1 MDYGALLSESV
12 EYTREAL
19 VGNWIT
25 SLIIILC
32 YLPFALARFVCDPKK
47 ILADGTI
54 HWELIP
60 WPELIVL
67 IIAGFLLLILL
78 FGYTVR
84 LYRGISPPVF
94 DNWGS
99 LYLDGIKL
107 LIVNILWFI
116 PFVLLS
122 FVLLVLLFPL
132 VFLIGPD
139 SIALWVGCML
149 AVLLVAFV
157 PLIIAFLYSTLG
169 SVHYARTGSIRE
181 GIRFTAINR
190 MIRAIGWGTYILAM
204 FILLVAVIFFGIVQ
218 SVLAHIP
225 VAGWVIQLVLSPI
238 ILIFTARYISRVY
251 DHGIPQETAGDI
263 IGEGRQQVDA
273 AL

>member
-12 EYTREAL
+12 DYTREAL

-32 YLPFALARFVCDPKK
+32 YLPFALARFVCDPEK

-60 WPELIVL
+60 WPELMVL
-67 IIAGFLLLILL
+67 SIAGFLLLILL

-84 LYRGISPPVF
+84 LYRGITPPVF
-94 DNWGS
+94 DTWGS
-99 LYLDGIKL
+99 LYLDGIRL

-122 FVLLVLLFPL
+122 IVLLVLLFPL

-139 SIALWVGCML
+139 SIALWAGGML
-149 AVLLVAFV
+149 AVLAVAFV
-157 PLIIAFLYSTLG
+157 PLIIAILYSTLG

-204 FILLVAVIFFGIVQ
+204 VILLAAAIFFGIVQ
-218 SVLAHIP
+218 SLLAHIP

-238 ILIFTARYISRVY
+238 ILVFTARYISRVY
-251 DHGIPQETAGDI
+251 DHGIPQEPAGDVA
-263 IGEGRQQVDA
+263 GEGLQPVDA

>member
-1 MDYGALLSESV
+1 MDYGALISESID
-12 EYTREAL
+12 YTREAL

-25 SLIIILC
+25 PLIIILC
-32 YLPFALARFVCDPKK
+32 YLPFTLVRFVCDPKK

-60 WPELIVL
+60 WPELL
-67 IIAGFLLLILL
+67 ALTIAGFLLLIVLYG
-78 FGYTVR
+78 FTTR
-84 LYRGISPPVF
+84 LYRGTAPPVF
-94 DNWGS
+94 DAWGS

-116 PFVLLS
+116 PFVILS
-122 FVLLVLLFPL
+122 IVLLVFLFPL

-139 SIALWVGCML
+139 SIALWVVCMV
-149 AVLLVAFV
+149 AVLLVAFM

-181 GIRFTAINR
+181 GIRFSAINR
-190 MIRAIGWGTYILAM
+190 MIRAMGWGTYILAM
-204 FILLVAVIFFGIVQ
+204 VILLVAAVFFGIVQ
-218 SVLAHIP
+218 SVLAQIP
-225 VAGWVIQLVLSPI
+225 VGGWVIQLVLSPV
-238 ILIFTARYISRVY
+238 ILVFTARYISRVY
-251 DHGIPQETAGDI
+251 DHGIPQEPAGDPA
-263 IGEGRQQVDA
+263 GEGRQQMDA